1 VLSPL
6 LVQSTSLGS
15 ARDGLLDGV
24 LVFLKPGPAVG
35 GPSIAMSVGVAVLV
49 TIAWLAVLPA
59 LGAWRTQTRD
69 A

>member
-1 VLSPL
+1 
-6 LVQSTSLGS
+6 
-15 ARDGLLDGV
+15 
-24 LVFLKPGPAVG
+24 
-35 GPSIAMSVGVAVLV
+35 MSVGVAVLV